1 MKIKGTPIRVDL
13 VTSESRNYLPKR
25 QHYVPQ
31 CLLRRFAIQ
40 GVSGE
45 PRIHFYDKKLD
56 REGVSTIRGVAS
68 ENGFYNFKEQ
78 GETFTLEFGFN
89 KVEQAADRAVE
100 SIVSAR
106 SVGRLANDDRAILA
120 DYLIKQLIRTRRSR
134 EDSKAMLV
142 ALEKTLE
149 LRGFPLREA
158 FPDYKPITEERVNQL
173 SIDQLRDG
181 SISPELLLDK
191 GWMLLETT
199 AVHPFLTSD
208 NPVGR
213 SNYRADSGK
222 WPRGSRGL
230 RSPYVEIYF
239 PLTPTLCLSL
249 VSKEHMQEI
258 WQGYQRLLAIERMRP
273 ERAFELWEAK
283 ATCEHMLDDLK
294 SGEAHQVTP
303 DMVVNINSVQCNDC
317 KRQVYS
323 AFPDFSIA
331 KEMKK
336 DGCFDKLIGGTWV
349 AGDE

>member
-1 MKIKGTPIRVDL
+1 MLD
-13 VTSESRNYLPKR
+13 
-25 QHYVPQ
+25 
-31 CLLRRFAIQ
+31 Q
-40 GVSGE
+40 G
-45 PRIHFYDKKLD
+45 
-56 REGVSTIRGVAS
+56 GVSTIHGVAS

-78 GETFTLEFGFN
+78 GEIFTLEFGFSEI
-89 KVEQAADRAVE
+89 EQAADTVVE

-106 SVGRLANDDRAILA
+106 SVGNLAQDDRVILA

-134 EDSKAMLV
+134 EDSKAMLLTLEK
-142 ALEKTLE
+142 ALEG
-149 LRGFPLREA
+149 RGFPLREA
-158 FPDYKPITEERVNQL
+158 FPDYEPLTEERVNQL

-199 AVHPFLTSD
+199 ADYPFLTSD

-213 SNYRADSGK
+213 SNYRAETEK

-239 PLTPTLCLSL
+239 PLSPTLCLSL

-273 ERAFELWEAK
+273 EHAFELWETK
-283 ATCEHMLDDLK
+283 ATCEYMLDGLK

-317 KRQVYS
+317 MRQVYS
-323 AFPDFSIA
+323 AFPDFCLA

-336 DGCFDKLIGGTWV
+336 DGCFDDEMGGTWV
-349 AGDE
+349 TSGK